1 MNVLNSGS
9 AVSLKSLEF
18 IEIPNKKGYNNF
30 TSIWLTLHGRYV
42 FINKI
47 K

>member
-1 MNVLNSGS
+1 MHVLNSGS
-9 AVSLKSLEF
+9 VSLKSLEI
-18 IEIPNKKGYNNF
+18 IEIPNKNGYNNF
-30 TSIWLTLHGRYV
+30 ASIWLTLPGRYV